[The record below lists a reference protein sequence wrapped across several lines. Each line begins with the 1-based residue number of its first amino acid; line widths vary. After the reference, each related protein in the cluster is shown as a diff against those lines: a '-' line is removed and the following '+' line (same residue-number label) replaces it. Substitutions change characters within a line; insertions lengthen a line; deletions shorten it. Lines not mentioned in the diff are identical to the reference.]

1 MQAMQVFHNMEDTI
15 KEIITASIDDAK
27 CSFEGDSCNLKV
39 VVTSNTFSGMSLID
53 QHKTKLERKLA
64 QMLLLLGLLL
74 HRLRRQCKIYS
85 HP

>member
-39 VVTSNTFSGMSLID
+39 VVTSSTFSGIIA
-53 QHKTKLERKLA
+53 KLLSDLTISR
-64 QMLLLLGLLL
+64 GLEQKVRFFPLYIPKMR
-74 HRLRRQCKIYS
+74 H